1 MKLKAPTALATI
13 VLAVACSSCGD
24 NCDERVLKAN
34 NLVDAAVE
42 ANNSCR
48 VDADCVAINLSTDC
62 YGTCSGS
69 VAATGADELRDA
81 INEANRKHCSGYV
94 DDGCPFRTP
103 ECLAVEAVCKA
114 GTCDLNV
121 F

>member
-69 VAATGADELRDA
+69 VAASGADEVRDA
-81 INEANRKHCSGYV
+81 INEANHEHCSGYV
-94 DDGCPFRTP
+94 DDGCPFMTP

-114 GTCDLNV
+114 GTCDLEV
-121 F
+121 S